1 MNALSDKLFHS
12 FVRLVIWSYEISY
25 RSRNSH
31 VDILLIRYIKQNKM
45 TTKFNTGLKDFNHI
59 KARAFR
65 AVKFETVWESR

>member
-1 MNALSDKLFHS
+1 
-12 FVRLVIWSYEISY
+12 
-25 RSRNSH
+25 
-31 VDILLIRYIKQNKM
+31 M